1 MASFASTK
9 ERYISRTQMTI
20 AGLANKPRQAE
31 PSLWNLLGW
40 ERDAPPA
47 AATRQQA
54 PALANVSEEEKDNNK
69 AWESESR
76 SSYSYYA
83 KIGTV
88 RRQFKNPVDPD
99 AKPTTEVRR
108 RFSLIAEE
116 AANRAIVAAVDEA
129 LSDTIAAAVAAGNSE
144 DAGGETKTGKS
155 RRSTKGR
162 GGSSKTG
169 ATGGSKKPLKKRR
182 KKKRA
187 PKSEGPKAK
196 FFTYGM
202 GNTHDFVNKLQTH
215 NVMPDDPRE
224 IYPNALHAAVRH
236 PNAEKAARAIKK
248 AEFLKSHQDS
258 VSVAAEELL
267 KQLAKDAQ
275 VARKEMKTMSIRQ
288 QAAAEQKDKEELES
302 KEPQPVVRK
311 NQISNPLTDPNLT
324 MWDLM
329 SWPGSTNPK
338 EIAAA
343 SSSSAD
349 ADAADAADAAADVV
363 PVSRKNARKKTDLLP
378 TRATKVAT
386 SQILFVDRPV
396 GKGTSP
402 ERRRKRITIKANGL
416 KKVTIDEIEA
426 YEKFEP
432 QTIEMVDPKKFSGL
446 SPAWTRNIP
455 TAGKKSPARQRI
467 PL

>member
-1 MASFASTK
+1 
-9 ERYISRTQMTI
+9 
-20 AGLANKPRQAE
+20 
-31 PSLWNLLGW
+31 
-40 ERDAPPA
+40 
-47 AATRQQA
+47 
-54 PALANVSEEEKDNNK
+54 
-69 AWESESR
+69 
-76 SSYSYYA
+76 
-83 KIGTV
+83 
-88 RRQFKNPVDPD
+88 
-99 AKPTTEVRR
+99 
-108 RFSLIAEE
+108 
-116 AANRAIVAAVDEA
+116 
-129 LSDTIAAAVAAGNSE
+129 
-144 DAGGETKTGKS
+144 
-155 RRSTKGR
+155 
-162 GGSSKTG
+162 
-169 ATGGSKKPLKKRR
+169 
-182 KKKRA
+182 
-187 PKSEGPKAK
+187 
-196 FFTYGM
+196 
-202 GNTHDFVNKLQTH
+202 
-215 NVMPDDPRE
+215 
-224 IYPNALHAAVRH
+224 
-236 PNAEKAARAIKK
+236 
-248 AEFLKSHQDS
+248 
-258 VSVAAEELL
+258 AAEELL

-432 QTIEMVDPKKFSGL
+432 QTIEMV
-446 SPAWTRNIP
+446 
-455 TAGKKSPARQRI
+455 
-467 PL
+467 